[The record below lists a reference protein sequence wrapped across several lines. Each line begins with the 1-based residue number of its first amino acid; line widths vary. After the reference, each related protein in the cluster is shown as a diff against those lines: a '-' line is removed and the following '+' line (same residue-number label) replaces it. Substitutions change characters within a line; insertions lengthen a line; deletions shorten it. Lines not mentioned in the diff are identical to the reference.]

1 MRTTLTLD
9 DDVARMVEDEV
20 RRSGD
25 SLKGVVNGLIR
36 DGAQA
41 RRQPRERKRFVVK
54 PFALGL
60 RPGLS
65 YDCIGKLLDEIEGPD
80 HQ

>member
-9 DDVARMVEDEV
+9 DDVARMVEEEV

-25 SLKGVVNGLIR
+25 TFKGVVNGLIR
-36 DGAQA
+36 DGIVA
-41 RRQPRERKRFVVK
+41 RRNPQKRKRFVVK

-60 RPGLS
+60 RPGLN
-65 YDCIGKLLDEIEGPD
+65 YDCIGTLLDEIEGPNRR
-80 HQ
+80 

>member
-9 DDVARMVEDEV
+9 DDVARLVEEEL

-25 SLKGVVNGLIR
+25 TFKGVVNGLIR
-36 DGAQA
+36 DGIVA
-41 RRQPRERKRFVVK
+41 RRNPQRRNRFVVK
-54 PFALGL
+54 PFSMGL

-65 YDCIGKLLDEIEGPD
+65 YDCVEKLIEESEGPN
-80 HQ
+80 HR

>member
-1 MRTTLTLD
+1 VRTTLTLD
-9 DDVARMVEDEV
+9 NDVARLVEDEV
-20 RRSGD
+20 RRTGD
-25 SLKGVVNGLIR
+25 TFKGVVNGLIR
-36 DGAQA
+36 EGAEA
-41 RRQPRERKRFVVK
+41 RRHPRERKPFQVK

-80 HQ
+80 HR